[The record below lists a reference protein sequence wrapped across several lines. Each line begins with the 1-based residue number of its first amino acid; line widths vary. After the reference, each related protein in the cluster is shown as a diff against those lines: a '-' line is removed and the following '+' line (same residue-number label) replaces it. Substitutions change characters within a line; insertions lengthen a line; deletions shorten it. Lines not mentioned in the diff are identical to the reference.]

1 MKEGSPRLPGWLLPT
16 GLVVVVVA
24 LVAIAMTRGP
34 TSFDPDSPEGAVQEY
49 LQAINEQRW
58 EDAVGVIHPEWLGN
72 CDAGDIAGFA
82 PSDFTA
88 DLGNDGGSVFG
99 GGDLMRETFAEPE
112 TSVGEEPPLP
122 TNPDELVEVTI
133 TRDQGGGLGGG
144 WSEYVRF
151 EVLDEDGFWWII
163 NDPWPYFVWNCR
175 DF

>member
-1 MKEGSPRLPGWLLPT
+1 MNVRASRLPGWLLPT
-16 GLVVVVVA
+16 GLVVMVVV

-58 EDAVGVIHPEWLGN
+58 EDAVGVIHPEWLGS

-99 GGDLMRETFAEPE
+99 GGRFIEETFTAPAA
-112 TSVGEEPPLP
+112 GEEPQLP
-122 TNPDELVEVTI
+122 TNPDESVEVTI

-151 EVLDEDGFWWII
+151 ELLDEDGFWWII

-175 DF
+175 EF